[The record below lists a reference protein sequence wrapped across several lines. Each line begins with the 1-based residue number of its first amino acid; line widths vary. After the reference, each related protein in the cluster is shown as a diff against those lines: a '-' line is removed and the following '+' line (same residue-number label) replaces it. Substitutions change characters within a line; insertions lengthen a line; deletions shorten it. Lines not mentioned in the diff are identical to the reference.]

1 VQLFGYAGSSSSLR
15 QRLSWQKVDVMPVFP
30 PGTRA
35 QGKISYLDAG
45 NEPAPFST
53 WLPVITA
60 ENLEDQEGFWAAF
73 LTQADNMTL
82 GTRRSDQYIDKTSYV
97 VTRPTNGAAR
107 EIALKIIFRSAVTG
121 QTWDSLLPTL
131 DLTKVTY
138 IQNYGAKDIVNM
150 AGTDVAAFVTA
161 LNALTPKNPYDETYA
176 DNGVVADVQVV
187 RGFK

>member
-1 VQLFGYAGSSSSLR
+1 MFV
-15 QRLSWQKVDVMPVFP
+15 
-30 PGTRA
+30 
-35 QGKISYLDAG
+35 
-45 NEPAPFST
+45 
-53 WLPVITA
+53 PVIDA
-60 ENLEDQEGFWAAF
+60 ANLEDQAGFWAAF

-82 GTRRSDQYIDKTSYV
+82 GNRRNDKYIDDTYYV

-107 EIALKIIFRSAVTG
+107 EIALKIIFRSAATG
-121 QTWDSLLPTL
+121 QTWNSYLPTL
-131 DLTKVTY
+131 DITKVTY

-161 LNALTPKNPYDETYA
+161 INALTPKNPYDPTYA

>member
-1 VQLFGYAGSSSSLR
+1 MFV
-15 QRLSWQKVDVMPVFP
+15 
-30 PGTRA
+30 
-35 QGKISYLDAG
+35 
-45 NEPAPFST
+45 
-53 WLPVITA
+53 PVIDA
-60 ENLEDQEGFWAAF
+60 ENIEDQAGFWAAF

-82 GTRRSDQYIDKTSYV
+82 GNRRNDKYIDDTYYL

-107 EIALKIIFRSAVTG
+107 EIALKIIFRSAATG
-121 QTWDSLLPTL
+121 QTWDSYLPTL
-131 DLTKVTY
+131 DVSKVTY

-161 LNALTPKNPYDETYA
+161 INALTPKNPYDATYA